1 MAKLS
6 SIEKNKNRIVK
17 VKKASAKRAR
27 LKAQVMDRQTDLQTR
42 FQATLKLAEM
52 PRNSARIRIRNR
64 CLLTGRSRGV
74 YREFNLSRIAFREL
88 ALAGQLPGVVKA
100 SW

>member
-6 SIEKNKNRIVK
+6 SIEKNKMRIRK
-17 VKKASAKRAR
+17 VAKASSRRTR
-27 LKAQVMDRQTDLQTR
+27 LKAQVMDRSADLQTR
-42 FQATLKLAEM
+42 FQATLKLAQM
-52 PRNSARIRIRNR
+52 PRNSARVRIRNR

-74 YREFNLSRIAFREL
+74 YREFGLSRIAFREL
-88 ALAGQLPGVVKA
+88 ALAGQLPGVIKA

>member
-17 VKKASAKRAR
+17 VKKASAKRER
-27 LKAQVMDRQTDLQTR
+27 LKAQVMNRQADLQTR

-52 PRNSARIRIRNR
+52 PRNSARVRIRNR